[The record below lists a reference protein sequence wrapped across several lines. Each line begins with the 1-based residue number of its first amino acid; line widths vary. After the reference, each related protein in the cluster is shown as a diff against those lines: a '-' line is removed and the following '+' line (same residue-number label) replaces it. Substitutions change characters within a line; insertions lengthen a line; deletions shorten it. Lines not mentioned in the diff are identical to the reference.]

1 MKISSFPLPAKPI
14 LSAGAAAVVPSA
26 FVSAAEVSAAVV
38 AEGLSLGPLSR
49 PACAGARRGCLHPAS
64 AGAAVEV
71 C

>member
-38 AEGLSLGPLSR
+38 AEEPF
-49 PACAGARRGCLHPAS
+49 PPQ
-64 AGAAVEV
+64 AVKQV
-71 C
+71 HKIK